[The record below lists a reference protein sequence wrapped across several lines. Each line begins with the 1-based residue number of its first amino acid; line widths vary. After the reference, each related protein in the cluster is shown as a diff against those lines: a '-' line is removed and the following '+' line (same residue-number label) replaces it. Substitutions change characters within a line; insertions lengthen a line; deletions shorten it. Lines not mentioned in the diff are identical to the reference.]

1 MISQQ
6 IPQQVADFLHE
17 QGNPHVYCTQEN
29 SLLYAL
35 YFDIPDGL
43 GKTCEE
49 QLERSSALVQ
59 EFETLE
65 APLLRFECWPD
76 ECHAAHSITGAP
88 KPGGT
93 DYSRVFIV
101 EAIHFAMSLIV
112 DDCFSTVEQFWQ
124 ASNVDP
130 TGQKVSEPNTEPPA
144 PSHVPVVLKR
154 AVERPAA
161 VSANLAGS
169 YDGSIYDLAANVTTK
184 MSPTEF
190 QQSQGTISGYFT
202 CFHTNG
208 SFRGIIDDSTKGDQG
223 QVLIQAVD
231 MTKLNIEHPMLLA
244 QHTQQ
249 YIHLH
254 IIKGT
259 CNPPFT
265 CEVLIVLG
273 GNIVKSGDWYIT
285 TSNENGTKK
294 SFGAQGRINAALLA
308 IGVLETCLHLEELL
322 PFSSGKGFMQPTGR
336 SNIFLVI
343 QWSADFFLRLGMRCT

>member
-1 MISQQ
+1 
-6 IPQQVADFLHE
+6 
-17 QGNPHVYCTQEN
+17 
-29 SLLYAL
+29 
-35 YFDIPDGL
+35 
-43 GKTCEE
+43 
-49 QLERSSALVQ
+49 VQ

-93 DYSRVFIV
+93 DYSQVFIV
-101 EAIHFAMSLIV
+101 EVIHFAMSLIV

-202 CFHTNG
+202 CLHTNG
-208 SFRGIIDDSTKGDQG
+208 SFRGIIDDSRHLQFTVIDSARHITLLFAGGVQSDGDLSGSYCNLDQNGQCASEFGIWSVVLRQQG
-223 QVLIQAVD
+223 
-231 MTKLNIEHPMLLA
+231 
-244 QHTQQ
+244 
-249 YIHLH
+249 
-254 IIKGT
+254 
-259 CNPPFT
+259 
-265 CEVLIVLG
+265 
-273 GNIVKSGDWYIT
+273 
-285 TSNENGTKK
+285 
-294 SFGAQGRINAALLA
+294 NA
-308 IGVLETCLHLEELL
+308 LE
-322 PFSSGKGFMQPTGR
+322 
-336 SNIFLVI
+336 LVN
-343 QWSADFFLRLGMRCT
+343 